1 MNSTQNMA
9 EIWKPVVGYEG
20 HYEVSNLGNVRSVD
34 RTVVYKTGQTR
45 HYKGR
50 TLKLKPSHGYWRV
63 ELSRNSKPTCFQVH
77 RLVLSAFVGPLPE
90 GKEVCHNNGNPGDNR
105 LENLRYGTKSE
116 NNLDRVKHGTH
127 QETRKTHCPRGHR
140 LADPNL
146 RADQKRRG
154 KRVCLACGR
163 AAAYVAYRKELKPFK
178 REISDKYYEKI
189 LEGK

>member
-1 MNSTQNMA
+1 MA

-50 TLKLKPSHGYWRV
+50 PLKLKPSHGYWRV

-189 LEGK
+189 LGGK

>member
-1 MNSTQNMA
+1 M
-9 EIWKPVVGYEG
+9 
-20 HYEVSNLGNVRSVD
+20 
-34 RTVVYKTGQTR
+34 
-45 HYKGR
+45 
-50 TLKLKPSHGYWRV
+50 
-63 ELSRNSKPTCFQVH
+63 
-77 RLVLSAFVGPLPE
+77 
-90 GKEVCHNNGNPGDNR
+90 NGNPSDNR
-105 LENLRYGTKSE
+105 LANLQYGTHSE

-189 LEGK
+189 LGGK